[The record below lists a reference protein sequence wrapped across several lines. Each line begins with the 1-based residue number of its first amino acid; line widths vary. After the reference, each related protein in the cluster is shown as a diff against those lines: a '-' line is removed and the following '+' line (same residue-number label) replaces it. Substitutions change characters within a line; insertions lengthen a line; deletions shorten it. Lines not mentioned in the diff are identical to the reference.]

1 MPVYPYGNYNYFPAT
16 YQPYQQSY
24 YNPQMTQQMPQN
36 QPVQQTA
43 PTQANNAPSSII
55 WINGIN
61 EAATYPVAPN
71 NAVALWDSS
80 APTIYLK
87 QADPSGKPTIK
98 IFDLVERTQTPAET
112 QKKEEAKLHDYATK
126 NDLDGLKMAV
136 EGEIGLL
143 RERIEKMS
151 HAKRNKEDD
160 E

>member
-24 YNPQMTQQMPQN
+24 YNPQMTQN
-36 QPVQQTA
+36 QPVQQTT

-98 IFDLVERTQTPAET
+98 IFDLVERTQTPVDAP
-112 QKKEEAKLHDYATK
+112 KKEEVKLPDYATK
-126 NDLDGLKMAV
+126 NDLDGLKMAM
-136 EGEIGLL
+136 EGEIGSL

-151 HAKRNKEDD
+151 HAKHDFEKENGKD
-160 E
+160 

>member
-1 MPVYPYGNYNYFPAT
+1 MPVYPHGNYNYFPAT

-24 YNPQMTQQMPQN
+24 YNPQMAQN
-36 QPVQQTA
+36 QPVQQTTPA
-43 PTQANNAPSSII
+43 QPNNAPSSII

-98 IFDLVERTQTPAET
+98 IFDLVERTQKPVDDP
-112 QKKEEAKLHDYATK
+112 KKEEVKLPDYATK
-126 NDLDGLKMAV
+126 NDLDGLKMAM
-136 EGEIGLL
+136 EGEIGSL

-151 HAKRNKEDD
+151 HTKRNKEDD

>member
-24 YNPQMTQQMPQN
+24 YNPQMTQN
-36 QPVQQTA
+36 QPLQQTA
-43 PTQANNAPSSII
+43 PAQPNNAPSSII

-98 IFDLVERTQTPAET
+98 IFDLVERTQTPVET
-112 QKKEEAKLHDYATK
+112 PKKEEVKLHDYATK
-126 NDLDGLKMAV
+126 NDLDGLKMAA
-136 EGEIGLL
+136 EGEIGSL

-151 HAKRNKEDD
+151 HTKRNKEDD

>member
-24 YNPQMTQQMPQN
+24 YNPQMTQN
-36 QPVQQTA
+36 QPIQQTTPA
-43 PTQANNAPSSII
+43 QPNNAPSSII

-98 IFDLVERTQTPAET
+98 IFDLVERTQKTVDAP
-112 QKKEEAKLHDYATK
+112 KKEEVKLPDYATK

-136 EGEIGLL
+136 EGEIGSL

-151 HAKRNKEDD
+151 HTKRDVEKENGKD
-160 E
+160 

>member
-1 MPVYPYGNYNYFPAT
+1 MAYSPYGFYPGNYNGFN
-16 YQPYQQSY
+16 PYQQNY
-24 YNPQMTQQMPQN
+24 YNPQMNQQMQS
-36 QPVQQTA
+36 QPIQQTA
-43 PTQANNAPSSII
+43 PAQPNNAPSSII

-98 IFDLVERTQTPAET
+98 IFDLVERTQTPVEAA
-112 QKKEEAKLHDYATK
+112 KKEEVKLHDYATK
-126 NDLDGLKMAV
+126 NDLDGLKMAMD
-136 EGEIGLL
+136 GEIGSL

-151 HAKRNKEDD
+151 HTKRNKEDD

>member
-1 MPVYPYGNYNYFPAT
+1 MAYGNYFPVT
-16 YQPYQQSY
+16 YQPNY
-24 YNPQMTQQMPQN
+24 YNQPNPYFQQMQN

-98 IFDLVERTQTPAET
+98 IFDLVERTQKPVEA
-112 QKKEEAKLHDYATK
+112 QKKEEAKLPDYATK
-126 NDLDGLKMAV
+126 NDLDGLKTAV
-136 EGEIGLL
+136 EDEISSL
-143 RERIEKMS
+143 RDRIEKMS
-151 HAKRNKEDD
+151 HAKRGKEDD